1 MKKSIRIISLTA
13 AAVLTLGMVGCSDN
27 PEDAYSSYWVTEESQ
42 IVTGGNNGTAS
53 NGNQSGGNNSSS
65 GGTNSSSGGNNTSSG
80 GLAGSDL
87 SSKYKNLRGRT
98 ITVIGWWNATQAG
111 TEDYQLILEV
121 EKLFNC
127 NFEEKKLTDYKPLYS
142 SILAGQ
148 PMCDLFVPRDTR
160 DIVLASRN
168 MLQPLNQLSTFDAD
182 DPLWNPTVL
191 AESSLNGN
199 IYGMSADTAKRDILV
214 YNKDL
219 LDSLGYDLYG
229 MSQNGKLTWDVLYE
243 VMSKTAQV
251 DAGGNVQRY
260 GLAPKYD
267 LGDLARFMIN
277 MNGVAIVSRSGDSK
291 TLTNTLNTAAGTNA
305 LTQLRKWNSTPGYL
319 YDCTQFGWAS
329 GLDLFKEGKAAM
341 AITDENGAES
351 LTSVDFTVGA
361 VMFPHGPDTDKT
373 RVTYEPSSVVMPV
386 GVKDPEDVVLFWSVR
401 EAYNKQNRKTNIY
414 DSLSDPSVKGT
425 FDAMEDALW
434 NKNYI
439 YDYFNDV
446 GLDTEIFRKVA
457 AGSQTPQEAIQTVS
471 QQISGK
477 IADFWK

>member
-1 MKKSIRIISLTA
+1 MKKITRIISLVS
-13 AAVLTLGMVGCSDN
+13 AAVLTLCVTGCSKN
-27 PEDAYSSYWVTEESQ
+27 PEDTYSSYWVYESE
-42 IVTGGNNGTAS
+42 IITTGGDKNNSSAS
-53 NGNQSGGNNSSS
+53 DGSSGSQSGGQGGNNSTGSS
-65 GGTNSSSGGNNTSSG
+65 TGGIVD
-80 GLAGSDL
+80 SDL
-87 SSKYKNLRGRT
+87 SNKYKNLRGRT
-98 ITVIGWWNATQAG
+98 ITVIGWWDATQAG

-127 NFEEKKLTDYKPLYS
+127 DLVEKKLTDYKPLYS

-148 PMCDLFVPRDTR
+148 PMCDLFCPRDTR

-191 AESSLNGN
+191 AEASLGGN
-199 IYGMSADTAKRDILV
+199 IYGMAASVARRDILV
-214 YNKDL
+214 YNKDIL
-219 LDSLGYDLYG
+219 SKLGYDLYE
-229 MSQNGKLTWDVLYE
+229 MSEDGKLTWDVLYD
-243 VMSKTAQV
+243 VMSKTAIV
-251 DAGGNVQRY
+251 DAGGTVQRY

-267 LGDLARFMIN
+267 FGHLANFMLN
-277 MNGVAIVSRSGDSK
+277 MNGVCVVSRSGDTK
-291 TLTNTLNTAAGTNA
+291 TLTNTLDSTAGTNA
-305 LTQLRKWNSTPGYL
+305 LTQLRKWNSKPGYL

-329 GLDLFKEGKAAM
+329 GLDLFKNGKAAM
-341 AITDENGAES
+341 ALTDENGVKS

-361 VMFPHGPDTDKT
+361 VMFPHGPDTDKD
-373 RVTYEPSSVVMPV
+373 RVSYEPSSVVMPV

-401 EAYNKQNRKTNIY
+401 EAYNKQNKKSNIF
-414 DSLSDPSVKGT
+414 DALSDPSVKGT
-425 FDAMEDALW
+425 YDKMEKAFW

-439 YDYFNDV
+439 YDYFSDV
-446 GLDTEIFRKVA
+446 GLDNEIFRKVA